1 MAHNVKALFCESKKL
16 SLKCQCAQII
26 GSSNMYYEH
35 YLNSYLTAFVRL
47 HSRPKPNE
55 IRYFDDWSDSGW

>member
-26 GSSNMYYEH
+26 GSSN
-35 YLNSYLTAFVRL
+35 
-47 HSRPKPNE
+47 
-55 IRYFDDWSDSGW
+55 